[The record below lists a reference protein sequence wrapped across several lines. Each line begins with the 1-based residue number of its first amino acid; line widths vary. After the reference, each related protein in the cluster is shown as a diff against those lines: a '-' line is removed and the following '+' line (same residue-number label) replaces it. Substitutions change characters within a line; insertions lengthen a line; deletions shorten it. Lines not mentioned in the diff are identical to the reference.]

1 MRDAFVKKLTELA
14 REDSDIMFLT
24 GDLGFGVF
32 DDFEKEFPNQYL
44 NVGVAEQNMTGI
56 AAGLGLEG
64 KKVFTYSIAN
74 FSTLRCLEQIRNDA
88 AYHEVN
94 LTVVSSGGGF
104 TYGALGMS
112 HHATEDLAI
121 MRALP
126 DVTVLA
132 PSTAWEAYHATK
144 AITETSGVG
153 YLRIE
158 KGGIKE
164 PADKNTDF
172 IIGKSIQMAAGEDLT
187 IITCGRIIEECLE
200 AAKLLKKRG
209 ITANVVS
216 MHSIKPID
224 SNSIL
229 SYAKNTNNII
239 TVEEHN
245 KSGGLGSAVS
255 EVLTDNF
262 SSCKLLRIALEDKY
276 SSIVGSQ
283 DYLRSIYK
291 LDAIEIE
298 KKSIELIE
306 K

>member
-32 DDFEKEFPNQYL
+32 DDFEKEFPTQYL

-132 PSTAWEAYHATK
+132 PSPTWEAYHATK

-158 KGGIKE
+158 KE
-164 PADKNTDF
+164 EFKN
-172 IIGKSIQMAAGEDLT
+172 Q
-187 IITCGRIIEECLE
+187 
-200 AAKLLKKRG
+200 
-209 ITANVVS
+209 
-216 MHSIKPID
+216 
-224 SNSIL
+224 
-229 SYAKNTNNII
+229 
-239 TVEEHN
+239 
-245 KSGGLGSAVS
+245 
-255 EVLTDNF
+255 
-262 SSCKLLRIALEDKY
+262 
-276 SSIVGSQ
+276 
-283 DYLRSIYK
+283 
-291 LDAIEIE
+291 
-298 KKSIELIE
+298 
-306 K
+306 

>member
-32 DDFEKEFPNQYL
+32 DDFEKEFPTQYL

-158 KGGIKE
+158 KGGIQE
-164 PADKNTDF
+164 PVDKNTDF
-172 IIGKSIQMAAGEDLT
+172 IIGKSIEMVAGEDLT

-224 SNSIL
+224 SNAIL

-298 KKSIELIE
+298 KKSIELL
-306 K
+306 KK